1 MFREAKGPA
10 KLQGE
15 KQVQSS
21 KGLDGDRGRKSWPH
35 QVVGGG
41 ALTHTHRPH
50 NKCRWAQGFQRE
62 RMDVK
67 SQGEAGRGWD
77 GKTVMPQS
85 WQVGPGV
92 LHLRSRWREASRER
106 STR

>member
-41 ALTHTHRPH
+41 GTDTH
-50 NKCRWAQGFQRE
+50 AQ
-62 RMDVK
+62 
-67 SQGEAGRGWD
+67 A
-77 GKTVMPQS
+77 T
-85 WQVGPGV
+85 
-92 LHLRSRWREASRER
+92 
-106 STR
+106 